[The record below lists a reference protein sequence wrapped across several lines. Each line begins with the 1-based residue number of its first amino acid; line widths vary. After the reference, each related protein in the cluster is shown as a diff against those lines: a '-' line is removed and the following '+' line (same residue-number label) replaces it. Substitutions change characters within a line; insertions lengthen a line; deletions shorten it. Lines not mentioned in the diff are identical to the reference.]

1 MTSPQAA
8 PAVALPPS
16 RSLGVLAIPASRTD
30 WLGRIFTTLVL
41 LALFAPPFLF
51 GNDRYWLPLFTRYAA
66 LAIFALSVDL
76 IWGYTGLLSL
86 GQGVYFGL
94 GVYAVGYSLKL
105 QMTAE
110 KAGAP
115 PGTVMLPD
123 FMEYCRLPAVPFWV
137 APLINIWLALTLAVL
152 LPTLV
157 AGLFGLVTFRFRIR
171 DVYFSLLTQALVLAV
186 FTFVVNQQA
195 YTGGVVGMTY
205 LADLQLFDHRFVMAD
220 LYYLVAGTLVLSFLG
235 SAWLMRSK
243 FGRILTA
250 IRDNENR
257 VLALGYNTAMYKTF
271 IFALAGGLAGLAGAL
286 YASALGTTGPDVLG
300 IAFSIEVVVLV
311 AVGGRGTLLGAILG
325 AILVNLAKTHIN
337 NEYKNAWPIALG
349 LLFIGVTVFMPAGI
363 VGSLRNVPARLSR
376 LLNRK
381 QLSAT

>member
-1 MTSPQAA
+1 
-8 PAVALPPS
+8 
-16 RSLGVLAIPASRTD
+16 
-30 WLGRIFTTLVL
+30 
-41 LALFAPPFLF
+41 
-51 GNDRYWLPLFTRYAA
+51 
-66 LAIFALSVDL
+66 
-76 IWGYTGLLSL
+76 
-86 GQGVYFGL
+86 
-94 GVYAVGYSLKL
+94 
-105 QMTAE
+105 
-110 KAGAP
+110 
-115 PGTVMLPD
+115 
-123 FMEYCRLPAVPFWV
+123 
-137 APLINIWLALTLAVL
+137 
-152 LPTLV
+152 
-157 AGLFGLVTFRFRIR
+157 
-171 DVYFSLLTQALVLAV
+171 
-186 FTFVVNQQA
+186 
-195 YTGGVVGMTY
+195 MTY

>member
-1 MTSPQAA
+1 
-8 PAVALPPS
+8 L
-16 RSLGVLAIPASRTD
+16 
-30 WLGRIFTTLVL
+30 
-41 LALFAPPFLF
+41 
-51 GNDRYWLPLFTRYAA
+51 
-66 LAIFALSVDL
+66 
-76 IWGYTGLLSL
+76 
-86 GQGVYFGL
+86 YFGL

-137 APLINIWLALTLAVL
+137 APLINIWLALALAVL

-171 DVYFSLLTQALVLAV
+171 DVYFSLITQALVLAV
-186 FTFVVNQQA
+186 FTLVVNQQP

-205 LADLQLFDHRFVMAD
+205 LADLQLFGHKFQMGN
-220 LYYLVAGTLVLSFLG
+220 LYFLVAGSLVLCFLG
-235 SAWLMRSK
+235 CAWLIHSK

-271 IFALAGGLAGLAGAL
+271 IFALAGGLAGLSGAL

-311 AVGGRGTLLGAILG
+311 AVGGRGTLVGAIIG
-325 AILVNLAKTHIN
+325 AILVNLAKTYIN
-337 NEYKNAWPIALG
+337 DEFKNAWPIALG
-349 LLFIGVTVFMPAGI
+349 LLFVVVTVFMPSGI
-363 VGSLRNVPARLSR
+363 VGSLKNLPGRLHR